1 MKKFTEKG
9 LRDFLNSEIKK
20 AIISEGL
27 LDDNVSDSHKD
38 LVSESNDVKLEDVK
52 NLTEEIKRM
61 KELIDF
67 RNPLLK
73 KD

>member
-1 MKKFTEKG
+1 MKKFTEKE
-9 LRDFLNSEIKK
+9 LRTFLNAEIKK

-27 LDDNVSDSHKD
+27 INENVDDSKTELIIESDKIQ
-38 LVSESNDVKLEDVK
+38 LEDVK
-52 NLTEEIKRM
+52 ILAEEIRRM

>member
-1 MKKFTEKG
+1 MKKFTEKD
-9 LRDFLNSEIKK
+9 LRAFLNSEIKK

-27 LDDNVSDSHKD
+27 IEEDVNDSQKELTFESDS
-38 LVSESNDVKLEDVK
+38 VQLEDVK

-67 RNPLLK
+67 RDPLLK